1 MTLPAGTGSSAAPSG
16 GGRQIIQVPAG
27 GGTRG
32 RLVRTGGVALVAF
45 IVLVWAINAVV
56 HHENSYEK
64 LADSVTAAVA
74 ANDMRPVEA
83 EFNALR
89 RPELENHARVGRLS
103 DFVNELGAFQRTKE
117 DTPANSPAGYH
128 HFIAQFDKGT
138 RSEEI
143 TLDADGKIARFQI
156 HSVQ

>member
-1 MTLPAGTGSSAAPSG
+1 MTLPAGTGSSPTPSS
-16 GGRQIIQVPAG
+16 GGRQIIQVPPG

-32 RLVRTGGVALVAF
+32 RLVRTGGIALVIF
-45 IVLVWAINAVV
+45 IVLVWIVNSLV
-56 HHENSYEK
+56 HHENRYEK

-74 ANDMRPVEA
+74 SNDMRPVES

-89 RPELENHARVGRLS
+89 RPALENRATVGRLS
-103 DFVNELGAFQRTKE
+103 DFVNELGAFKRTKE
-117 DTPANSPAGYH
+117 DTPANSPAGFH
-128 HFIAQFDKGT
+128 HFVAQFDKGT

-143 TLDADGKIARFQI
+143 TLDADGKIAKFQI